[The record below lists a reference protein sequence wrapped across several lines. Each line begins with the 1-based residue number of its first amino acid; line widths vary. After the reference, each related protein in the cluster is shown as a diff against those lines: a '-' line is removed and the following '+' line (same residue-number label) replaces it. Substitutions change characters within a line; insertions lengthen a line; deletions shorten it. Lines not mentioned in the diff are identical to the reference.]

1 MFSAIAGRGR
11 MLLKRGFD
19 LIVAAILIVAFSWL
33 FFLIAV
39 AVLLALGRPVLFLQ
53 RRPGL
58 HGESFTIFKFRTMIE
73 ARDVTGNLL
82 PDGAR
87 LTRFGGLL
95 RKTSLDE
102 LPSLFNVLRGEMS
115 LVGPRPLLM
124 EYLGR
129 YSPEQMR
136 RHDAPP
142 GMTGLAQVNG
152 RNAIGWDERLALD
165 VQYVDRRSF
174 LLDLKILAATC
185 LTLFKVT
192 NVSAPGHA
200 TMPIFTG
207 SSTYPADA
215 SESGAQGALSD
226 SRRLRKSR
234 L

>member
-1 MFSAIAGRGR
+1 

-19 LIVAAILIVAFSWL
+19 LIVAAILIVAFPWL
-33 FFLIAV
+33 FLLIAV
-39 AVLLALGRPVLFLQ
+39 AVLLALGHPVLFLQ

-58 HGESFTIFKFRTMIE
+58 HGKPFTIFKFRTMTE
-73 ARDVTGNLL
+73 ARDVAGNLL

-87 LTRFGGLL
+87 LTRFGRLL

-102 LPSLFNVLRGEMS
+102 LPSLLNVLRGEMS

-129 YSPEQMR
+129 YSAEQMR
-136 RHDAPP
+136 RHDVPP
-142 GMTGLAQVNG
+142 GVTGLAQVKG
-152 RNAIGWDERLALD
+152 RNAIGWEERLALD
-165 VQYVDRRSF
+165 VWYVDNWSF
-174 LLDLKILAATC
+174 WLDLKILAATF
-185 LTLFKVT
+185 LALFKVG

-200 TMPIFTG
+200 TMPNFMG
-207 SSTYPADA
+207 SSTYPAEA
-215 SESGAQGALSD
+215 GESGAQGALSD